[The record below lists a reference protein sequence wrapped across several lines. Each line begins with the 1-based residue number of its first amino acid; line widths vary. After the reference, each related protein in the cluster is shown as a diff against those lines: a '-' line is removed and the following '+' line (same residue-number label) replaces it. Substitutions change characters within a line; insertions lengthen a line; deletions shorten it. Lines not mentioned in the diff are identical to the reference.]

1 MVIFVLTVRLPEVE
15 ERRRQDAVGAYS
27 DRVGFRRDR
36 GGDLFVFGEET
47 GGFEAVIDPDA
58 AAGLVEV
65 RINRV
70 LGDVQL
76 TGNSL

>member
-15 ERRRQDAVGAYS
+15 ERGRQCTAGAYS

-36 GGDLFVFGEET
+36 GGDLLVFGQEA
-47 GGFEAVIDPDA
+47 GRFEAVIDADA

-65 RINRV
+65 GVNRV
-70 LGDVQL
+70 LGDMQL